1 MRLTA
6 LLCFITA
13 PCMAQDV
20 YEWGA
25 GSPPSQVR
33 LYSNGCAAFAC
44 VTFDNTFVGSAFN
57 PERGTVSLG
66 GVTVQVIIDQGLSG
80 VPDTMTVIPPEGL
93 IAIPPSVTVEENASG
108 TVMLFSA
115 DGAGA

>member
-6 LLCFITA
+6 LLCFVAA

-20 YEWGA
+20 HEWGE
-25 GSPPSQVR
+25 GTPSRVR
-33 LYSNGCAAFAC
+33 LHTCAAAVAC
-44 VTFDNTFVGSAFN
+44 VTFDNQFN
-57 PERGTVSLG
+57 KPLRDPDWTPLMLG
-66 GVTVQVIIDQGLSG
+66 GVHISVFIEFGKG
-80 VPDTMTVIPPEGL
+80 MAPDTVTVYPPEGL